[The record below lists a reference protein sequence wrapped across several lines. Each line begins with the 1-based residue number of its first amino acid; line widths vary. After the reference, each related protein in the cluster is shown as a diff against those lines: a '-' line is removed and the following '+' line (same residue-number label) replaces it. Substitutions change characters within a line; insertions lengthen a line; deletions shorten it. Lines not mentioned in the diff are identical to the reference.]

1 VPVSGTSGPASTPR
15 SPTSSELAGA
25 RIEGGVPVVVCPRS
39 NLVVPDGHSDD
50 LTGVRNPVR
59 AIVRRA
65 GLSDV
70 SEVVLQ

>member
-1 VPVSGTSGPASTPR
+1 
-15 SPTSSELAGA
+15 
-25 RIEGGVPVVVCPRS
+25 VVCPRS
-39 NLVVPDGHSDD
+39 NLVVPDGHSDN

-65 GLSDV
+65 GLGDV